1 MPRRD
6 LGRSYRLAVAVV
18 RPLLMLLT
26 RREWRGAENL
36 PRSGGFVACANH
48 ISHVDP
54 LTFGQFLLD
63 NGHPPYFLAK
73 ESLFTI
79 PVVGRV
85 IRGAGQIP
93 VHRGSADAAAAL
105 ASAASA
111 VDEGKCIAMYPEGTL
126 TRDPGLWPMMAKSG
140 AARLALET
148 GCPVVPVAQWGP
160 QAMMSPYSAR
170 LKLLPRKVIRIV
182 AGPPVDL
189 DDLRSRAVDAE
200 VLAEASERIMVA
212 ITELLR
218 PLRAGEPP
226 AQRFDPR
233 KHGQS
238 RFGNPAKV
246 AQDAARAAQD
256 AARAARSA
264 ARAAREHARRRA
276 S

>member
-6 LGRSYRLAVAVV
+6 LGRSYRLVVAVV

-26 RREWRGAENL
+26 RREWHGAENL
-36 PRSGGFVACANH
+36 PTQGGFVVCANH
-48 ISHVDP
+48 ISHADP
-54 LTFGQFLLD
+54 MTFGHFLLD
-63 NGHPPYFLAK
+63 SGHPPYFLAK

-79 PVVGRV
+79 PVMGRV

-93 VHRGSADAAAAL
+93 VHRDSADAAAAL
-105 ASAASA
+105 ASAATA
-111 VDEGKCIAMYPEGTL
+111 LREGKCIAMYPEGTL

-148 GCPVVPVAQWGP
+148 GCQVVPVAQWGA
-160 QAMMSPYSAR
+160 QQLLSPYSAR
-170 LKLLPRKVIRIV
+170 LKLWPRPVIQVV
-182 AGPPVDL
+182 AGNPVHL
-189 DDLRSRAVDAE
+189 EDLRGREVDAQ
-200 VLAEASERIMVA
+200 VLAEASERIMAA

-218 PLRAGEPP
+218 PLRSGEPP

-233 KHGQS
+233 ERGQS
-238 RFGNPAKV
+238 RFGNPAKA

-256 AARAARSA
+256 AARAAR
-264 ARAAREHARRRA
+264 RAARSARDRAGRRA

>member
-1 MPRRD
+1 MPTRD
-6 LGRSYRLAVAVV
+6 LGRSYRLVVALV

-26 RREWRGAENL
+26 RREWRGGENL

-48 ISHVDP
+48 ISYVDP
-54 LTFGQFLLD
+54 MTFGHFLLD
-63 NGHPPYFLAK
+63 HGHPPYFLAK

-93 VHRGSADAAAAL
+93 VHRESANAAAAL
-105 ASAASA
+105 ASAATA
-111 VDEGKCIAMYPEGTL
+111 LDEGKCIALYPEGTL

-160 QAMMSPYSAR
+160 QSMLSPYSAR
-170 LKLLPRKVIRIV
+170 LQLLPRKVIRIT

-189 DDLRSRAVDAE
+189 DDLRGRPVDAE

-212 ITELLR
+212 ITQLLR
-218 PLRAGEPP
+218 PMRPGEPP

-233 KHGQS
+233 EHGQS
-238 RFGNPAKV
+238 RFGNPGKV
-246 AQDAARAAQD
+246 AQDAT
-256 AARAARSA
+256 RAARDA
-264 ARAAREHARRRA
+264 TRAARDRGRRRA